1 MKMLSLC
8 SGIGGAD
15 LAAKWA
21 GIQVVGQVEIDT
33 FCTRVLQQH
42 WPQVRRMRDIREVRG
57 DEFGEID
64 LLVGGFPCQPFS
76 QAGKRKGRSDER
88 NLWPEIRR
96 ILGKMHPR
104 WFVGE
109 NVPGLLSVDAGRVFG
124 GIIAD
129 LDALGY
135 DVAWA
140 VYGAHEIGAPH
151 RRDRLFFVAYSG
163 CEQSQRR
170 GSIGELE
177 AKKRSSSEKGPQ
189 WERVW
194 NAAEH
199 SCAVLCPCTSTGCS
213 AAQPRVGRVP
223 YGLPARM
230 DRYQWPARPG
240 EPQHLWEPPRTTTQ
254 RSPNRAKRL
263 KALGNAIV
271 PQQIYPI
278 FQEIVRLEAAYAEK

>member
-1 MKMLSLC
+1 MLSLC

-15 LAAKWA
+15 LAAEWA

-42 WPQVRRMRDIREVRG
+42 WPQVARMRDIREVRG

-96 ILGKMHPR
+96 ILGKTLPR

-109 NVPGLLSVDAGRVFG
+109 NVPGLLSVDAGQVFG

-135 DVAWA
+135 HVAWA
-140 VYGAHEIGAPH
+140 VYGAHEVGASH
-151 RRDRLFFVAYSG
+151 RRDRLFIVAYSG
-163 CEQSQRR
+163 REQSQRR
-170 GSIGELE
+170 GSIGALE
-177 AKKRSSSEKGPQ
+177 AKKRSSPEKGPQ
-189 WERVW
+189 WERIW
-194 NAAEH
+194 HATEH
-199 SCAVLCPCTSTGCS
+199 SSAMAQHRTRAGCS
-213 AAQPRVGRVP
+213 VAQPRVGRMP
-223 YGLPARM
+223 YGLPTGM
-230 DRYQWPARPG
+230 DRYQSPAQPG
-240 EPQHLWEPPRTTTQ
+240 ESQYLWEPPRTTTQ
-254 RSPNRAKRL
+254 RDPNRAKRL

-271 PQQIYPI
+271 PQQIFPI
-278 FQEIVRLEAAYAEK
+278 FQSIVEIERRQEQ